1 MLSMLITTEVVSSN
15 IAHGKLYS
23 IQHYVKKRFN
33 PYEMFYDRTR
43 KRLPFY
49 TGDCLIEVATWAG
62 LTVLVVTICL
72 LIY

>member
-43 KRLPFY
+43 KRLLLNR
-49 TGDCLIEVATWAG
+49 GDSMDRFDLIEVTAWTG
-62 LTVLVVTICL
+62 LT
-72 LIY
+72 